1 MLPRAA
7 GEVEDAG
14 VEDIGVAGTVPGE
27 DLAAEWAVCGTQAV
41 RASQEGLP
49 ARNSQM
55 ALAVGGFQEALAV
68 GAFQV
73 ALAVGG
79 FQVALAERVFQVDL
93 AVGGFRETWVGV

>member
-1 MLPRAA
+1 M
-7 GEVEDAG
+7 G
-14 VEDIGVAGTVPGE
+14 VAVVGVAGTVPGE

-41 RASQEGLP
+41 RASQEGFP

-55 ALAVGGFQEALAV
+55 ALAVEGFQVALAV
-68 GAFQV
+68 GAFQMALAVEAFQV